1 MAGHSKWANIKHRKG
16 RQDAKRSKI
25 WSKCSKAIIVAA
37 KNGGGSPE
45 MNLALRYAIDE
56 AKAQNMPKDTIS
68 NAIKKGTG
76 ELAGVTYE
84 SIVYEGYGPA
94 GVAVMV
100 DILTDNRNRTAAEL
114 RKTFEKGG
122 GNLGAT
128 GCVAYNFE
136 QKGQIFVTKEGTDE
150 EELMM
155 AALEAGADD
164 VEDADE
170 FFEVLCEPTNYTA
183 VRQAIEEANY
193 TIESGSVA
201 MIPQQTVEVTG
212 AKDVN
217 KVINFIDALEDNEDV
232 QNVHANFDI
241 SDEDMAALED

>member
-25 WSKCSKAIIVAA
+25 WSKCSKAIMVAA
-37 KNGGGSPE
+37 KNGGGSPD

-56 AKAQNMPKDTIS
+56 AKAQNMPKDTIA
-68 NAIKKGTG
+68 NAIKKGCG
-76 ELAGVTYE
+76 EMEGVTFE
-84 SIVYEGYGPA
+84 TIVYEGYGPA
-94 GVAVMV
+94 GVAVML
-100 DILTDNRNRTAAEL
+100 DILTDNRNRTASEV
-114 RKTFEKGG
+114 RKIFERGG

-136 QKGQIFVTKEGTDE
+136 QKGQVFVAKEGNDE

-155 AALEAGADD
+155 TALEAGADD
-164 VEDADE
+164 VEDAE
-170 FFEVLCEPTNYTA
+170 ESWEILCEPANYTA
-183 VRQAIEEANY
+183 VRSALEEAGVA
-193 TIESGSVA
+193 IESGSVN

-212 AKDVN
+212 KDVA
-217 KVINFIDALEDNEDV
+217 KVMNFIDLLEDNEDV
-232 QNVHANFDI
+232 QKVHANFDI

>member
-25 WSKCSKAIIVAA
+25 WSKCSKAIMVAA
-37 KNGGGSPE
+37 KNGGGNPE

-56 AKAQNMPKDTIS
+56 AKAQNMPKDTIA

-76 ELAGVTYE
+76 EMDGVVFET
-84 SIVYEGYGPA
+84 IVYEGYGPA

-114 RKTFEKGG
+114 RKIFERSG

-136 QKGQIFVTKEGTDE
+136 QKGQIFVAKQGADE

-164 VEDADE
+164 VSGADE
-170 FFEVLCEPTNYTA
+170 SFEVLTEPAAYTD
-183 VRQAIEEANY
+183 VRSALDTDY

-212 AKDVN
+212 KDVN
-217 KVINFIDALEDNEDV
+217 KVMNFIDALEDNDDV
-232 QNVHANFDI
+232 QKVHANFDI
-241 SDEDMAALED
+241 SDEDLAALED